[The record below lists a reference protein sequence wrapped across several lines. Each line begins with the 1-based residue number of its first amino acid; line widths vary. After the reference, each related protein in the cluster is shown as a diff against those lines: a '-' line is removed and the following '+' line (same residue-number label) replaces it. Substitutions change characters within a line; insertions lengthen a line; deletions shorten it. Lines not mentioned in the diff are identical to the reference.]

1 MESSGFDQ
9 LFRRADESAPG
20 GTGERAADAD
30 APHAEFS
37 GVVHGKTDR
46 ATDEKVDRFR
56 CHRFDNHLDVVA
68 FFDAGRIEA
77 IGARLRVSDE
87 PLNYL
92 VDVFAAEAK
101 PFGRSEEH
109 TSELQSRFGI
119 SY

>member
-9 LFRRADESAPG
+9 LFRRANESAPG

-37 GVVHGKTDR
+37 GVVHGKTER

-56 CHRFDNHLDVVA
+56 CHRFDNRVDVVA

-101 PFGRSEEH
+101 SFGTCDKQNSTIADR
-109 TSELQSRFGI
+109 
-119 SY
+119 